1 MTARIQHL
9 ILFLSLI
16 FVSPAFGATDWTANA
31 NTKIAH
37 KFEETS
43 GNYLDSSSN
52 GNHGIIEGSVTRGAT
67 GKFGSLA
74 VRFTQVNNAAV
85 RINSSTSLNNIDPI
99 TVCVWANNNSDGE
112 NSVNT
117 SDAGYIIEKNIRSWM
132 FALKQTNKLRW
143 LVHYS
148 GGNTSWDTSN
158 AVVGY
163 GAFEH
168 YAVVHQRSAGA
179 SPKPVMYVNGVS
191 VGLTSPTPSG
201 TIDNDTGT
209 NIYIGIS
216 TTGGVNEADAIYDEL
231 LVNAAILTSTDINE
245 VMDCGLDGLQCAGAT
260 YSGRGLG
267 RGLGRGIVR

>member
-1 MTARIQHL
+1 MTARILYL
-9 ILFLSLI
+9 IFLSLI
-16 FVSPAFGATDWTANA
+16 FVSPAFGATDWVANA
-31 NTKIAH
+31 NTKIAM

-52 GNHGIIEGSVTRGAT
+52 VNNGIIEGGVTRGAV
-67 GKFGSLA
+67 GKYGSLA

-117 SDAGYIIEKNIRSWM
+117 SDAGYIIEKNIRSWV

-148 GGNTSWDTSN
+148 GGNTAWDTSN

-163 GAFEH
+163 GSFEH
-168 YAVVHQRSAGA
+168 YAVAHQRSAGA

-191 VGLTSPTPSG
+191 VSLTSPTPFG
-201 TIDNDTGT
+201 TIDNDSGT

-231 LVNAAILTSTDINE
+231 LVNASILTATDINE
-245 VMDCGLDGLQCAGAT
+245 IMECGLDGLQCAGAT
-260 YSGRGLG
+260 HSSRGIGRGVA
-267 RGLGRGIVR
+267 RGIVR

>member
-1 MTARIQHL
+1 MIAK
-9 ILFLSLI
+9 ILYQILLLSLF
-16 FVSPAFGATDWTANA
+16 FVFPAFGATDWTADA
-31 NTKIAH
+31 NTRIAH

-52 GNHGIIEGSVTRGAT
+52 GNDGIIEGGVTRGST

-74 VRFTQVNNAAV
+74 VEFTEVNNAAV

-99 TVCVWANNNSDGE
+99 TVCVWANNNSDGQ
-112 NSVNT
+112 NSANT

-132 FALKQTNKLRW
+132 LALKQTNKLRW

-148 GGNTSWDTSN
+148 GGSTAWDTSN

-163 GAFEH
+163 GTFEH
-168 YAVVHQRSAGA
+168 YAVAHQRSAGA

-191 VGLTSPTPSG
+191 VSLNSPSPFG
-201 TIDNDTGT
+201 TIDNDSGT

-216 TTGGVNEADAIYDEL
+216 NTGGVNEADAIYDEL
-231 LVNAAILTSTDINE
+231 LVNAAILDSTDINE
-245 VMDCGLDGLQCAGAT
+245 IMDCGLDGLQCGGST
-260 YSGRGLG
+260 YSGRGI
-267 RGLGRGIVR
+267 GRGIVRGILR